1 MHFYTLLSKWK
12 KLWKN
17 TLIDVSFLYQSLSEA
32 AIQTEEDSFFRL
44 KWYSAWWSSLILRLY
59 SLSLTLT
66 KLTSTRILGLQSKLI
81 NEPWLQIL
89 HLHWTQ
95 TRKLKLNNQQLNFYV
110 YVFLKLLE
118 FEESPW
124 PQHFKNILQS
134 ILRLC
139 KMYIMPIR
147 GCILLTYPLS
157 P

>member
-1 MHFYTLLSKWK
+1 MHFYTLLSKWE

-66 KLTSTRILGLQSKLI
+66 KLTATRILGLQSKLI

-124 PQHFKNILQS
+124 PLHFKIILQS

>member
-1 MHFYTLLSKWK
+1 MHFYTLLSKWE

-124 PQHFKNILQS
+124 PLRFKNILQS

-147 GCILLTYPLS
+147 GCILLAYPLS